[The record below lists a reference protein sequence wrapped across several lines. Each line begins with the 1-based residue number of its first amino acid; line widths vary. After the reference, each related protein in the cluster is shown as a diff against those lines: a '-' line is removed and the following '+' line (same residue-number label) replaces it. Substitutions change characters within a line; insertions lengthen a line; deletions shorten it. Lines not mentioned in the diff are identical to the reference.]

1 MLARNLVAAL
11 LLLVVA
17 LAVGGRPSAADD
29 ASSQPYTAAE
39 LKELVGPVAL
49 YPDVVLS
56 SVLPASTFPQDL
68 TAASDALTKAGHEA
82 KAGEAG
88 VELAPSLRD
97 YRPDLIVIDMQDAP
111 DRGRHLGIQLRAD
124 RATRQ
129 LPIVLV
135 GIKGE
140 EGHKAERAIQGPT
153 RRYALGLTAP
163 SVLNALIAEL

>member
-1 MLARNLVAAL
+1 MKPGETAPWSSVRIAQAPPIQRRVWIFGPSPERVQVAID
-11 LLLVVA
+11 A
-17 LAVGGRPSAADD
+17 LA
-29 ASSQPYTAAE
+29 
-39 LKELVGPVAL
+39 
-49 YPDVVLS
+49 
-56 SVLPASTFPQDL
+56 
-68 TAASDALTKAGHEA
+68 KAGHEG

-111 DRGRHLGIQLRAD
+111 ERGRHLGIQLRAD

-135 GIKGE
+135 GIRGE
-140 EGHKAERAIQGPT
+140 EGHKAEKAIQGPT

-163 SVLNALIAEL
+163 SVLNALIVEL

>member
-1 MLARNLVAAL
+1 MKPGETAPWSSVRIAQAPPIQRRVWIFGSNPERIQTAID
-11 LLLVVA
+11 A
-17 LAVGGRPSAADD
+17 LA
-29 ASSQPYTAAE
+29 
-39 LKELVGPVAL
+39 
-49 YPDVVLS
+49 
-56 SVLPASTFPQDL
+56 
-68 TAASDALTKAGHEA
+68 KAGHEA

-135 GIKGE
+135 GIRGE
-140 EGHKAERAIQGPT
+140 EGHKAEKAIQGPT

-163 SVLNALIAEL
+163 SVLNALIVEL